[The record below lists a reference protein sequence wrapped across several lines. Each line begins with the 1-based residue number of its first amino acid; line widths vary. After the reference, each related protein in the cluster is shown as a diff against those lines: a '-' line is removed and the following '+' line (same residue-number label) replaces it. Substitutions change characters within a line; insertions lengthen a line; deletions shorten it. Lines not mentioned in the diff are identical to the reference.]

1 MSRKSLIQ
9 KKMENEKEEL
19 NLTLK
24 QLRMEAEIHGL
35 ETDPMEKERNR
46 WEEAT
51 IGHVPKSLMPNRPE
65 SAELGDLRMNGRDS

>member
-1 MSRKSLIQ
+1 
-9 KKMENEKEEL
+9 
-19 NLTLK
+19 
-24 QLRMEAEIHGL
+24 MEAEIHGL